1 MSSRPDGRPLVGS
14 GVRLELLGDDA
25 VDELYPLLSDPQVYA
40 DGYVMHR
47 RPVSVEDSRALVTS
61 RFLVAGRVVYA
72 IRLVDGTLV
81 GTSSLLEID
90 LANESIHLGAT
101 LYGRRWWGTA
111 VNPEAKLLLLAHCF
125 DDCGFGRVKIQTDA
139 LNTHSQAAI
148 AKLGAR
154 REGVLRR
161 HLRREDGTFRDT
173 VVYSILADEWPDVR
187 ARPPRPPRRLPASPE
202 PRPSAGEVGQDAL
215 AAPHDQAGDVGHRA
229 AGHRALRPP
238 LPPARR
244 IQRGRRQL
252 GGRRVRVEAQPGR
265 RGAAVAAQQPLRLRR
280 ARRAAASPPRP
291 GASPAA
297 AAR

>member
-72 IRLVDGTLV
+72 IRLVDGRLV

-90 LANESIHLGAT
+90 LANESVHLGAT

-173 VVYSILADEWPDVR
+173 VVYSILVDEWPDVSDGLR
-187 ARPPRPPRRLPASPE
+187 AR
-202 PRPSAGEVGQDAL
+202 L
-215 AAPHDQAGDVGHRA
+215 AAFRA
-229 AGHRALRPP
+229 
-238 LPPARR
+238 
-244 IQRGRRQL
+244 
-252 GGRRVRVEAQPGR
+252 
-265 RGAAVAAQQPLRLRR
+265 
-280 ARRAAASPPRP
+280 
-291 GASPAA
+291 
-297 AAR
+297 

>member
-1 MSSRPDGRPLVGS
+1 MPDGRPLAGT

-61 RFLVAGRVVYA
+61 RFLVTGRVVYA

-187 ARPPRPPRRLPASPE
+187 DGLRAR
-202 PRPSAGEVGQDAL
+202 L
-215 AAPHDQAGDVGHRA
+215 AAFRA
-229 AGHRALRPP
+229 
-238 LPPARR
+238 
-244 IQRGRRQL
+244 
-252 GGRRVRVEAQPGR
+252 
-265 RGAAVAAQQPLRLRR
+265 
-280 ARRAAASPPRP
+280 
-291 GASPAA
+291 
-297 AAR
+297 

>member
-1 MSSRPDGRPLVGS
+1 VSSRPDGRPLVGTV
-14 GVRLELLGDDA
+14 VRLELLGDDA

-90 LANESIHLGAT
+90 LANESVHLGAT

-173 VVYSILADEWPDVR
+173 VVYSILADEWPAVRDGLR
-187 ARPPRPPRRLPASPE
+187 AR
-202 PRPSAGEVGQDAL
+202 L
-215 AAPHDQAGDVGHRA
+215 ATFPT
-229 AGHRALRPP
+229 
-238 LPPARR
+238 
-244 IQRGRRQL
+244 
-252 GGRRVRVEAQPGR
+252 
-265 RGAAVAAQQPLRLRR
+265 
-280 ARRAAASPPRP
+280 
-291 GASPAA
+291 
-297 AAR
+297 

>member
-1 MSSRPDGRPLVGS
+1 MPDGRPLAGT

-90 LANESIHLGAT
+90 LANESVHLGAT

-161 HLRREDGTFRDT
+161 HLRRGDGTFRDT
-173 VVYSILADEWPDVR
+173 VVYSILADEWPAVRDGLR
-187 ARPPRPPRRLPASPE
+187 AR
-202 PRPSAGEVGQDAL
+202 L
-215 AAPHDQAGDVGHRA
+215 ATFPT
-229 AGHRALRPP
+229 
-238 LPPARR
+238 
-244 IQRGRRQL
+244 
-252 GGRRVRVEAQPGR
+252 
-265 RGAAVAAQQPLRLRR
+265 
-280 ARRAAASPPRP
+280 
-291 GASPAA
+291 
-297 AAR
+297 

>member
-1 MSSRPDGRPLVGS
+1 MPDGRPLAGT

-90 LANESIHLGAT
+90 LANESVHLGAT

-173 VVYSILADEWPDVR
+173 VVYSILADEWPAVR
-187 ARPPRPPRRLPASPE
+187 DGLCAR
-202 PRPSAGEVGQDAL
+202 L
-215 AAPHDQAGDVGHRA
+215 ATFPT
-229 AGHRALRPP
+229 
-238 LPPARR
+238 
-244 IQRGRRQL
+244 
-252 GGRRVRVEAQPGR
+252 
-265 RGAAVAAQQPLRLRR
+265 
-280 ARRAAASPPRP
+280 
-291 GASPAA
+291 
-297 AAR
+297 

>member
-1 MSSRPDGRPLVGS
+1 MPDGRPLVGS
-14 GVRLELLGDDA
+14 GVRLELLGNDA

-90 LANESIHLGAT
+90 LANESVHLGAT

-173 VVYSILADEWPDVR
+173 VVYSILADEWPAVR
-187 ARPPRPPRRLPASPE
+187 DGLCAR
-202 PRPSAGEVGQDAL
+202 L
-215 AAPHDQAGDVGHRA
+215 ATFPT
-229 AGHRALRPP
+229 
-238 LPPARR
+238 
-244 IQRGRRQL
+244 
-252 GGRRVRVEAQPGR
+252 
-265 RGAAVAAQQPLRLRR
+265 
-280 ARRAAASPPRP
+280 
-291 GASPAA
+291 
-297 AAR
+297 

>member
-1 MSSRPDGRPLVGS
+1 MSSRPDGRPLVGTV
-14 GVRLELLGDDA
+14 VRLELLGDDA

-90 LANESIHLGAT
+90 LANESVHLGAT

-173 VVYSILADEWPDVR
+173 VVYSILADEWPAVR
-187 ARPPRPPRRLPASPE
+187 DGLCAR
-202 PRPSAGEVGQDAL
+202 L
-215 AAPHDQAGDVGHRA
+215 ATFPT
-229 AGHRALRPP
+229 
-238 LPPARR
+238 
-244 IQRGRRQL
+244 
-252 GGRRVRVEAQPGR
+252 
-265 RGAAVAAQQPLRLRR
+265 
-280 ARRAAASPPRP
+280 
-291 GASPAA
+291 
-297 AAR
+297 

>member
-1 MSSRPDGRPLVGS
+1 MPDGRPLAGT

-72 IRLVDGTLV
+72 IRLVDGPLV

-90 LANESIHLGAT
+90 LANESVHLGAT

-173 VVYSILADEWPDVR
+173 VVYSILADEWPAVRDGLR
-187 ARPPRPPRRLPASPE
+187 AR
-202 PRPSAGEVGQDAL
+202 L
-215 AAPHDQAGDVGHRA
+215 ATFPT
-229 AGHRALRPP
+229 
-238 LPPARR
+238 
-244 IQRGRRQL
+244 
-252 GGRRVRVEAQPGR
+252 
-265 RGAAVAAQQPLRLRR
+265 
-280 ARRAAASPPRP
+280 
-291 GASPAA
+291 
-297 AAR
+297 

>member
-1 MSSRPDGRPLVGS
+1 MPDGRPLVGTV
-14 GVRLELLGDDA
+14 VRLELLGDDA

-125 DDCGFGRVKIQTDA
+125 DDCDFGRVKIQTDA

-173 VVYSILADEWPDVR
+173 VVYSILADEWPAVR
-187 ARPPRPPRRLPASPE
+187 DGLCAR
-202 PRPSAGEVGQDAL
+202 L
-215 AAPHDQAGDVGHRA
+215 ATFPT
-229 AGHRALRPP
+229 
-238 LPPARR
+238 
-244 IQRGRRQL
+244 
-252 GGRRVRVEAQPGR
+252 
-265 RGAAVAAQQPLRLRR
+265 
-280 ARRAAASPPRP
+280 
-291 GASPAA
+291 
-297 AAR
+297 

>member
-1 MSSRPDGRPLVGS
+1 MPDGRPLVGS
-14 GVRLELLGDDA
+14 GVRLELLGNDA

-47 RPVSVEDSRALVTS
+47 RPVSVQDSRALVAS
-61 RFLVAGRVVYA
+61 RFLAPGRVVYA
-72 IRLVDGTLV
+72 VRLLDGRLV

-173 VVYSILADEWPDVR
+173 VVYSILADEWPAVR
-187 ARPPRPPRRLPASPE
+187 DGLCAR
-202 PRPSAGEVGQDAL
+202 L
-215 AAPHDQAGDVGHRA
+215 ATFPT
-229 AGHRALRPP
+229 
-238 LPPARR
+238 
-244 IQRGRRQL
+244 
-252 GGRRVRVEAQPGR
+252 
-265 RGAAVAAQQPLRLRR
+265 
-280 ARRAAASPPRP
+280 
-291 GASPAA
+291 
-297 AAR
+297 

>member
-1 MSSRPDGRPLVGS
+1 MPDGRPLAGT

-90 LANESIHLGAT
+90 LANESVHLGAT

-173 VVYSILADEWPDVR
+173 VVYSILADEWPAVRDGLR
-187 ARPPRPPRRLPASPE
+187 AR
-202 PRPSAGEVGQDAL
+202 L
-215 AAPHDQAGDVGHRA
+215 ATFPT
-229 AGHRALRPP
+229 
-238 LPPARR
+238 
-244 IQRGRRQL
+244 
-252 GGRRVRVEAQPGR
+252 
-265 RGAAVAAQQPLRLRR
+265 
-280 ARRAAASPPRP
+280 
-291 GASPAA
+291 
-297 AAR
+297 